1 MIPTYDKIHLK
12 FKLNGSS
19 YDKEDLK
26 EVSYSLI
33 KEGETYERVIGN
45 FLLDWLDEKDTVEVQ
60 TSGSTGT
67 PKIVSVS
74 KQAMVHSALAT
85 GNYFKLS
92 PGDRALHCLPTS
104 FIAGKMMLVR
114 ALILGLE
121 LDVVAPSRLPA
132 YDDQVE
138 YDFCA
143 MIPMQVKENIER
155 LNHIKTLIV
164 GGAAFPATLMPL
176 IEDLPGKV
184 YATYGMTETLSH
196 IAVKPLNHLKDEGHF
211 QVLDGIEIS
220 QDGRGCLVIDAPDLM
235 VENMVT
241 NDIVKLYSDKEFDVI
256 GRIDNVINS
265 GGVKLFPEQ
274 IEAKLDANI
283 GQRFFISSE
292 EDEVL
297 GEKVILVVEKDD
309 SSITPSTFKA
319 LDKYEKP
326 KAVYVVDH
334 FEETIS
340 GKIRRK
346 NTLELL
352 KKYAKQKPLI

>member
-1 MIPTYDKIHLK
+1 MIPSYDKIHLR

-19 YDKEDLK
+19 YDKESLK

-33 KEGETYERVIGN
+33 KEGEAYEKIIGD
-45 FLLDWLDEKDTVEVQ
+45 FLLDWLDDKESVEVK

-67 PKIVSVS
+67 PKVISVS

-92 PGDRALHCLPTS
+92 PGDRALHCLPTN

-114 ALILGLE
+114 AMILGLE
-121 LDVVAPSRLPA
+121 LDMVAPSRLPA
-132 YDDQVE
+132 YDDQVV

-143 MIPMQVKENIER
+143 MIPMQVKDNLER
-155 LNHIKTLIV
+155 LKNIKTLIV
-164 GGAAFPATLMPL
+164 GGAAFPATLMPF
-176 IEDLPGKV
+176 IQDLPGNV

-196 IAVKPLNHLKDEGHF
+196 IAVKPLNHLKKAAHF
-211 QVLDGIEIS
+211 QVLEGIDIS
-220 QDGRGCLVIDAPDLM
+220 QDERGCLVIDAPDLM
-235 VENMVT
+235 VEKLVT
-241 NDIVKLYSDKEFDVI
+241 NDIVELYSDKEFDVL

-274 IEAKLDANI
+274 IEAKLDSNI

-309 SSITPSTFKA
+309 SSITPSTFKV
-319 LDKYEKP
+319 LDKFEKP
-326 KAVYVVDH
+326 KAVYVLEQ

-352 KKYAKQKPLI
+352 KKHSKQKPLI